1 MVFQVRRERKI
12 LLRNFKYYNSSR
24 FCDSVWQLLLKNV
37 EFLSNTGHL
46 VARVEGKVGMFM
58 MQNMI

>member
-1 MVFQVRRERKI
+1 M
-12 LLRNFKYYNSSR
+12 RNFKYYNSSR